1 MGGEAIV
8 VQPFQNGGIS
18 MTTCWDDPKQQ
29 FKCKDVTKGGGE
41 ENMDPNKVLNP
52 RFERLEKR
60 IDDPDCRLL

>member
-29 FKCKDVTKGGGE
+29 FKCKDVTKGGGGRE
-41 ENMDPNKVLNP
+41 HGPKQGTKPKV
-52 RFERLEKR
+52 
-60 IDDPDCRLL
+60 